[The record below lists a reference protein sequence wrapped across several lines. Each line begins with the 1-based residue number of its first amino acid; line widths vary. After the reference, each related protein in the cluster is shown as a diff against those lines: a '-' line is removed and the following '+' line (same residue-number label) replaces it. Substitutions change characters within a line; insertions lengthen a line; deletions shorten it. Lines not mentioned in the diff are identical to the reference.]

1 MSRRYRI
8 AHLLTLLELG
18 GAQQNTLYS
27 VRHHDRRYF
36 DVALLA
42 GAGAQLDDEAR
53 AIPDAD
59 VHLVDWLP
67 HPIRPATD
75 LIAIERMRRWFKE
88 QRIDLVHTHSSKAGI
103 LGRIA
108 AQLAGVPAVVH
119 TVHGWS
125 FNATQPRA
133 LQMSYRAL
141 ERFVAPWTDR
151 ILVVAANH
159 RESGL
164 DAGIGREAQYRIV
177 RSGIDADRFV
187 VDVAE
192 RQRLRQEWA
201 LPDDAFVFGTV
212 TNMKPQKAPLD
223 FVAVAARACRAE
235 PRLHF
240 VFAGDGPLMPEVRQA
255 VEQEGLSDRIRL
267 LGWRDDVPEL
277 LAAFDGFLLT
287 SHFEG
292 LPRVVLQATAAGRPV
307 VATAVDGTPEVIEDG
322 VSGWLAAAGDV
333 DGLASA
339 VLECVAEPTTACHRV
354 GAAQKRLQGSFHLRT
369 MVQQLDRL
377 YLELLQGRC

>member
-1 MSRRYRI
+1 
-8 AHLLTLLELG
+8 
-18 GAQQNTLYS
+18 
-27 VRHHDRRYF
+27 
-36 DVALLA
+36 
-42 GAGAQLDDEAR
+42 
-53 AIPDAD
+53 
-59 VHLVDWLP
+59 
-67 HPIRPATD
+67 
-75 LIAIERMRRWFKE
+75 
-88 QRIDLVHTHSSKAGI
+88 
-103 LGRIA
+103 
-108 AQLAGVPAVVH
+108 
-119 TVHGWS
+119 
-125 FNATQPRA
+125 
-133 LQMSYRAL
+133 
-141 ERFVAPWTDR
+141 
-151 ILVVAANH
+151 
-159 RESGL
+159 
-164 DAGIGREAQYRIV
+164 
-177 RSGIDADRFV
+177 
-187 VDVAE
+187 
-192 RQRLRQEWA
+192 
-201 LPDDAFVFGTV
+201 
-212 TNMKPQKAPLD
+212 
-223 FVAVAARACRAE
+223 
-235 PRLHF
+235 
-240 VFAGDGPLMPEVRQA
+240 MPEVRQA